1 MSVELLVQHP
11 GGEWMEV
18 EVGPMESLAGL
29 KERVA
34 SQSGMCVNTFD
45 LSFEGE
51 VFGDSDGRLVGEL
64 PFEDQ
69 SELQL
74 VLSKKEVALHHLKEL
89 GWAGKG
95 VMSLADHKSG
105 EDADLSVEGRQD
117 LDRKLCEVL
126 ATMMEA
132 GMCNDDE
139 KRNLVN
145 NMSHRGFIQCVD
157 FLLAAGADM
166 LYALKEAVSS
176 QQVAMIQFLLSNGV
190 SIADSYGSP
199 FGAAV
204 ELGNTEIIS
213 MLLEAGAGVNL
224 KYSYGDTPLIKSNAT
239 GLH

>member
-64 PFEDQ
+64 PFGDR

-74 VLSKKEVALHHLKEL
+74 VLNKKEVALHRLKEL
-89 GWAGKG
+89 GWAGK
-95 VMSLADHKSG
+95 V
-105 EDADLSVEGRQD
+105 
-117 LDRKLCEVL
+117 C
-126 ATMMEA
+126 
-132 GMCNDDE
+132 
-139 KRNLVN
+139 
-145 NMSHRGFIQCVD
+145 
-157 FLLAAGADM
+157 M
-166 LYALKEAVSS
+166 L
-176 QQVAMIQFLLSNGV
+176 QFLLSNGV